1 MILSGW
7 QGSVLLAVVVISI
20 GIILYS
26 LRNLQRMNGLRHPQ
40 VHVQWLYVLCA
51 ALVLIY
57 LYYIY
62 YLSTNE
68 FGLIQAFVAVSF
80 LLVALFVWILTDLT
94 YGISI
99 DLTKAAAVEH
109 YHATH
114 DELTGLPNLA
124 FFNEQL
130 EPILDDALENEY
142 EVALLL
148 IDLNRFQLINE
159 TIGYFGGDIMLQE
172 ISQRIRGAL
181 RKTDLIS
188 RVGGD
193 EFAVLINPVI
203 ARGHLHTIANN
214 IADSIQEPLSVDDKP
229 TDVGVS
235 IGVSVFP
242 THAKT
247 ILELIDTARIA
258 MLKAKQSG
266 APILVFDP
274 STLSDAA
281 EDIQIIGMLQR
292 AIREQQLTVL
302 YQPQIRLD
310 DMSLVSVE
318 ALIRWNHPDYG
329 ILDPSKFI
337 PYAERAGLIYEINLW
352 LIEEIEKVLM
362 QWNKQS
368 IHLLIAVNV
377 TVNGF
382 LNKNFQQTLDSILKT
397 SPWIAEML
405 KIELTETST
414 IENASEITS
423 SIKKYRKAGLI
434 FSLDDYGTRRASLEY
449 LKKLPFDEVKIDHSF
464 MMNAISDKDSKAI
477 ILHAREIAHQ
487 LNLSI
492 TAEGIENKE
501 ILSLAKECKFDY
513 GQGYYFS
520 PAVSAQNIESFVKQ
534 HGMDA
539 KAYLNAK

>member
-203 ARGHLHTIANN
+203 ARGHLHTIAKN

-310 DMSLVSVE
+310 DMSWCPL
-318 ALIRWNHPDYG
+318 RH
-329 ILDPSKFI
+329 
-337 PYAERAGLIYEINLW
+337 
-352 LIEEIEKVLM
+352 
-362 QWNKQS
+362 
-368 IHLLIAVNV
+368 
-377 TVNGF
+377 
-382 LNKNFQQTLDSILKT
+382 
-397 SPWIAEML
+397 
-405 KIELTETST
+405 
-414 IENASEITS
+414 
-423 SIKKYRKAGLI
+423 
-434 FSLDDYGTRRASLEY
+434 
-449 LKKLPFDEVKIDHSF
+449 
-464 MMNAISDKDSKAI
+464 
-477 ILHAREIAHQ
+477 
-487 LNLSI
+487 
-492 TAEGIENKE
+492 
-501 ILSLAKECKFDY
+501 
-513 GQGYYFS
+513 
-520 PAVSAQNIESFVKQ
+520 
-534 HGMDA
+534 
-539 KAYLNAK
+539 